1 MVKESKLKPGKVID
15 PRSRDFERHKGEL
28 RVKKEKERKEKYDE
42 FGNKKNTIGNK
53 IADFFNYP
61 NRIAPPKKR
70 KKKAGG
76 GISQRG
82 LGKAFMKGGK
92 V

>member
-1 MVKESKLKPGKVID
+1 MVKESKLKPEKVID
-15 PRSRDFERHKGEL
+15 PSSRDFERMKGEL
-28 RVKKEKERKEKYDE
+28 RVKKEKKRKKKFDV
-42 FGNKKNTIGNK
+42 FGNKKNTIGDK
-53 IADFFNYP
+53 IADFVNYP
-61 NRIAPPKKR
+61 ITKGRN
-70 KKKAGG
+70 KKAGG